1 MIALG
6 IAVAGAGCGAL
17 AVESGGLVRAAWV
30 WTAVS
35 CGIASAAYLL
45 NRPAWLGKRSGRL
58 TPRALVLLPYL
69 VAFRIACAII
79 RSARTPDVPTEVVP
93 GLWVAG
99 RVDARSFPAGVSHVV
114 DLVAEYDAPA
124 WERALPGYR
133 ALSVLD
139 GGQPP
144 SARAFLDVVRDL
156 RDVGD
161 GVLVHCDS
169 GRGRAPTMA
178 AAILI
183 ARGVAPDVESRARV
197 RSRATTRVG
206 ADPRRRRVSR
216 DRGARA
222 PRAPAAG
229 RGRAPGRPLAGELT
243 RPHPRVR
250 SSYEL
255 RARCSSSSAISPATR
270 LSVRIVS

>member
-17 AVESGGLVRAAWV
+17 AVESHGLARAAWA
-30 WTAVS
+30 WTAGS
-35 CGIASAAYLL
+35 CAIASAAYLL
-45 NRPAWLGKRSGRL
+45 NRPAWLGKRAGRL
-58 TPRALVLLPYL
+58 VPRALVLLPYL
-69 VAFRIACAII
+69 VAFRIACALI
-79 RSARTPDVPTEVVP
+79 RRARPPDAPTEVVP

-99 RVDARSFPAGVSHVV
+99 RVDARSFPAGVRHVV

-133 ALSVLD
+133 ALPVLD

-144 SARAFLDVVRDL
+144 STGAFLDVVRDL

-178 AAILI
+178 AAILV
-183 ARGVAPDVESRARV
+183 ARGVAPDVAAALALIRERRPVSAP
-197 RSRATTRVG
+197 TRVDVAFLG
-206 ADPRRRRVSR
+206 TVAPALRALQKQGEADRRVEQT
-216 DRGARA
+216 RA
-222 PRAPAAG
+222 
-229 RGRAPGRPLAGELT
+229 
-243 RPHPRVR
+243 
-250 SSYEL
+250 S
-255 RARCSSSSAISPATR
+255 
-270 LSVRIVS
+270 

>member
-17 AVESGGLVRAAWV
+17 AVESSGLVRAAWA
-30 WTAVS
+30 WTAGS
-35 CGIASAAYLL
+35 CAIASAAYLL

-58 TPRALVLLPYL
+58 APRALVLLPYL

-79 RSARTPDVPTEVVP
+79 RSVRTPDVPTEILP
-93 GLWVAG
+93 GLWIAG

-133 ALSVLD
+133 ALPVLD

-183 ARGVAPDVESRARV
+183 ARGVARDVETAIAFVRERRPVSAPTRVDVAFLETVAPALRALQRPGEVGRRADHSRA
-197 RSRATTRVG
+197 S
-206 ADPRRRRVSR
+206 
-216 DRGARA
+216 
-222 PRAPAAG
+222 
-229 RGRAPGRPLAGELT
+229 
-243 RPHPRVR
+243 
-250 SSYEL
+250 
-255 RARCSSSSAISPATR
+255 
-270 LSVRIVS
+270 